1 MGAPTYFWLPRYAYD
16 KDFVDKTYYSGS
28 SPKTQKYIVV
38 ADRGFMA
45 SKSGTAISTEDI
57 NPTRPPNH
65 MLQNLLDNS
74 HTIATFLPDDT
85 AKYMLKIILI
95 RIYGKTL
102 ESTAIEIKSNY

>member
-1 MGAPTYFWLPRYAYD
+1 MILISTSPVTLVASPIYFWLPRYAFD

-57 NPTRPPNH
+57 NPTRF
-65 MLQNLLDNS
+65 QTTCANS
-74 HTIATFLPDDT
+74 V
-85 AKYMLKIILI
+85 
-95 RIYGKTL
+95 R
-102 ESTAIEIKSNY
+102 

>member
-1 MGAPTYFWLPRYAYD
+1 MTGPVTLVGARTYFWLPRYAYD

-38 ADRGFMA
+38 VDRGFMA

-65 MLQNLLDNS
+65 MLQNLLDNL
-74 HTIATFLPDDT
+74 HTIVTFLPDDT
-85 AKYMLKIILI
+85 AKYC
-95 RIYGKTL
+95 
-102 ESTAIEIKSNY
+102 